1 MHEKVFYTFSYQ
13 GKEYRLENHGLASGS
28 QSQKKVDMQINDLLN
43 HTSEWLKGTGPN
55 SDIVISSR
63 IRLARNL
70 NKYPFPHW
78 ASKIQ
83 LEEILVKTSDAMDK
97 VDMLKSSTLFRL
109 ADLDAIDKQFLV
121 ERHLMSIE
129 HAQKTEQKAL
139 LVDDEE
145 IIAVMI
151 NEEDHLRIQL
161 MQSGFNLFEARDII
175 NRVDDALAKLLDYA
189 YLDDFGYLTAC
200 PTNTGTG
207 MRGSVMLHL
216 PALVMSRQIERVLA
230 AIAKLSFTTR
240 GLYGE
245 GTQASGNF
253 FQISNQVSLG
263 HGEDEIIENINGL
276 IRQIIEQ
283 ETQARQILISKNKE
297 VLEDRINRSL
307 GILKNARII
316 TSQETIELLSMVR
329 LGSDLGMVKDID
341 RRTINELFIIT
352 QPAHLQKLENKKLS
366 SDERDLKRAQLIRKK
381 LNLL

>member
-1 MHEKVFYTFSYQ
+1 
-13 GKEYRLENHGLASGS
+13 
-28 QSQKKVDMQINDLLN
+28 MQINDLLN
-43 HTSEWLKGTGPN
+43 HTSEWLKGTGPH
-55 SDIVISSR
+55 SDVVISSR

-70 NKYPFPHW
+70 NKFPFPHW
-78 ASKIQ
+78 ASKAQ
-83 LEEILVKTSDAMDK
+83 LNEIIAKTKQAMEK
-97 VDMLKSSTLFRL
+97 VDLLKKSTFFLL
-109 ADLDAIDKQFLV
+109 ADLDSIDKQFLV

-129 HAQKTEQKAL
+129 HTQKTEQKAVL
-139 LVDDEE
+139 ISEEE
-145 IIAVMI
+145 IIAVMV

-161 MQSGFNLFEARDII
+161 MQSGFNIFQAWEII
-175 NRVDDALAKLLDYA
+175 NRIDDELAKLLDYA
-189 YLDDFGYLTAC
+189 FLPDFGYLTAC

-230 AIAKLSFTTR
+230 AISKLSFTTR

-263 HGEDEIIENINGL
+263 HSENEIIENINGL

-283 ETQARQILISKNKE
+283 ELQARDILLSKSRE
-297 VLEDRINRSL
+297 ILEDRINRSL
-307 GILKNARII
+307 GILKSARII

-329 LGSDLGMVKDID
+329 LGNDLGMVKDVD
-341 RRTINELFIIT
+341 RRTINELFITT

-366 SDERDLKRAQLIRKK
+366 SDERDLKRAELIRKK

>member
-1 MHEKVFYTFSYQ
+1 
-13 GKEYRLENHGLASGS
+13 
-28 QSQKKVDMQINDLLN
+28 MQINDLLN

-70 NKYPFPHW
+70 SKYPFPHW
-78 ASKIQ
+78 ANKSQLDGVLDDIKAAVAKI
-83 LEEILVKTSDAMDK
+83 
-97 VDMLKSSTLFRL
+97 DMLKSSTLFVL
-109 ADLDAIDKQFLV
+109 GELDSIDKQFLV

-129 HAQKTEQKAL
+129 HTQKTEKKAL

-161 MQSGFNLFEARDII
+161 MQSGFNLFEAWSII
-175 NRVDDALAKLLDYA
+175 NRLDDELGKLLDYA

-230 AIAKLSFTTR
+230 AVSKLSFTTR

-263 HGEDEIIENINGL
+263 HSEDEIIENINGL

-283 ETQARQILISKNKE
+283 EAQARQILLSKNRTI
-297 VLEDRINRSL
+297 LEDRINRSF
-307 GILKNARII
+307 GILKSARII

-329 LGSDLGMVKDID
+329 LGSDLGMFKDID
-341 RRTINELFIIT
+341 RRTINELFITT
-352 QPAHLQKLENKKLS
+352 QPAHLQKIENKKLS
-366 SDERDLKRAQLIRKK
+366 SDERDLKRAELIRKK
-381 LNLL
+381 LNLI